1 MPNCSLRTLE
11 VSNKRSAYCLNISFW
26 FQFVSLKILYVITL
40 ICLCFTILMVRRGE
54 ANTNVGAWVPSQLPC
69 LRYCLQASEMIWLL
83 LFSSGSLPS
92 RSSDLDDE
100 KKDTV
105 YLNLYSAY
113 RSSGYS
119 ARSARTPR
127 VEKGLEE
134 GDIYNSSKSHR
145 YLCDIGTNNPLD
157 QFFLRSS

>member
-1 MPNCSLRTLE
+1 MELGP
-11 VSNKRSAYCLNISFW
+11 
-26 FQFVSLKILYVITL
+26 
-40 ICLCFTILMVRRGE
+40 
-54 ANTNVGAWVPSQLPC
+54 PQLPR
-69 LRYCLQASEMIWLL
+69 LRYCLQASDCFY
-83 LFSSGSLPS
+83 FSSGSLPS
-92 RSSDLDDE
+92 RPSNLDDE

-145 YLCDIGTNNPLD
+145 YLCDIGTDNPLD